1 MNRRDF
7 LTGALGVAALSLG
20 RPGAAQAAASDDLR
34 GIFPIMQTPYT
45 DNDKVDMKVL
55 AEQARFLD
63 RTGVHGMVWPQ
74 RASQYQYLAFNERI
88 QGAEVLK
95 KASKGLKPK
104 LVIGVQGEDQATA
117 VRYAKHAQKLQPDAI
132 IALPTRDRGEFDLE
146 EVERYYSAIADVCDL
161 PMFVQT
167 TGNMSVE
174 FVLGMAERIPTLRF
188 VKDEAGNPLARLVE
202 FNEKTKGGRPE
213 VFSGSH
219 GRNLIDEMMRNVA
232 GNMPAAGWVDL
243 YVQVWDLYE
252 QDKFDEALEVF
263 SKILLFVEQ
272 AVAYGFPTL
281 SYVLELRG
289 VFKNHHTR
297 GDLPPLDA
305 TALKS
310 VKKTYDFVR
319 PHFVA

>member
-1 MNRRDF
+1 MNRREF
-7 LTGALGVAALSLG
+7 LTGALGAGALLLQ
-20 RPGAAQAAASDDLR
+20 RAEAASDDGLR

-45 DNDKVDMKVL
+45 ASDRVDMDVL

-74 RASQYQYLAFNERI
+74 RASQYQYLTFDERI
-88 QGAEVLK
+88 EGAEVLK
-95 KASKGLKPK
+95 TASKGLKPK
-104 LVIGVQGEDQATA
+104 LVIGVQGPDQKTA
-117 VRYAKHAQKLQPDAI
+117 VRYAQHAQKLQPDAI
-132 IALPTRDRGEFDLE
+132 IALPTRDQGEFDLA
-146 EVERYYSAIADVCDL
+146 EVERYYAAIADVCDL

-174 FVLGMAERIPTLRF
+174 FVLGMAERIPSLRF

-202 FNEKTKGGRPE
+202 FNEKTAGGRPE

-219 GRNLIDEMMRNVA
+219 GRNLIDEMMRGVA
-232 GNMPAAGWVDL
+232 GNMPASGWVDL
-243 YVQVWDLYE
+243 YVKVWDLYRSQRSE
-252 QDKFDEALEVF
+252 EALEVF

-289 VFKNHHTR
+289 VFKNHRTR
-297 GDLPPLDA
+297 GDLPPLDK
-305 TALKS
+305 TALAS
-310 VKKTYDFVR
+310 LRETYEFVR
-319 PHFVA
+319 PHFAF

>member
-1 MNRRDF
+1 MNRREF
-7 LTGALGVAALSLG
+7 LTGALGAGALLLQ
-20 RPGAAQAAASDDLR
+20 RAEAASDDGLR

-45 DNDKVDMKVL
+45 ASDRVDMDVL

-74 RASQYQYLAFNERI
+74 RASQYQYLTFDERI
-88 QGAEVLK
+88 EGAEVLK
-95 KASKGLKPK
+95 TASKGLRPK
-104 LVIGVQGEDQATA
+104 LVIGVQGPDQKTA

-132 IALPTRDRGEFDLE
+132 IALPTRDQGEFDLA
-146 EVERYYSAIADVCDL
+146 EVQRYYAAIAEVCDL

-174 FVLGMAERIPTLRF
+174 FVLGMAERIPSLRF

-202 FNEKTKGGRPE
+202 FNEKTAGGRPE

-219 GRNLIDEMMRNVA
+219 GRNLIDEMMRGVA
-232 GNMPAAGWVDL
+232 GNMPASGWVDL
-243 YVQVWDLYE
+243 YVKVWDLYRSKRSE
-252 QDKFDEALEVF
+252 EALEVF

-289 VFKNHHTR
+289 VFKNHRTR
-297 GDLPPLDA
+297 GDLPPLDK
-305 TALKS
+305 TALAS
-310 VKKTYDFVR
+310 LRETYEFVR
-319 PHFVA
+319 PHFSV